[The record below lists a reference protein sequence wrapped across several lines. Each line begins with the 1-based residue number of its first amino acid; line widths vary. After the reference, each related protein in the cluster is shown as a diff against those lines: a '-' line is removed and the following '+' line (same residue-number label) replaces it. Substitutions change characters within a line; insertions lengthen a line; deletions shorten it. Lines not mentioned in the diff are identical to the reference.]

1 MVYQPNFI
9 LGLSPSH
16 NRMCLL
22 LVCCP
27 FSGPWILAKYCG
39 FSFGLVCVCFSFWL
53 LRSLDY
59 LFPLFDASFPY
70 EFHHISV
77 FLKLF
82 FSLLFRKFR
91 LEYFLRLPRI
101 FVDPSFDSNKLF
113 WLSNICIL
121 WRMFV
126 CGTCCCS
133 MCFPFTQARYTHTH
147 THAHTHPEIL
157 ETHTPKLA
165 ILPKCLLMP

>member
-39 FSFGLVCVCFSFWL
+39 FPFGLVCVCFSFWL

-77 FLKLF
+77 FFFEAFFHYYSESFALNTF
-82 FSLLFRKFR
+82 CVCPEFSLIPR
-91 LEYFLRLPRI
+91 LIRTNCFGCPTFVSFGVCLCVGLVVARCVFLLRRLDTHTLTR
-101 FVDPSFDSNKLF
+101 
-113 WLSNICIL
+113 
-121 WRMFV
+121 
-126 CGTCCCS
+126 
-133 MCFPFTQARYTHTH
+133 THTH
-147 THAHTHPEIL
+147 IQRY
-157 ETHTPKLA
+157 
-165 ILPKCLLMP
+165 